1 MITYPHLPYLVS
13 HKLHLSSFFSPF
25 FLFPIAVITQALGVK
40 ATNICIVTGDA
51 AQCVFMKEHI
61 QCSKACMH
69 IGIGPFVKPGELIIS
84 YSVILFF
91 NIKTYMGEAA
101 EMVSMSMNALEN
113 FGTGCC
119 IRTPQGYQRAT
130 PFLVC
135 HSSSSARAEEE
146 AVGSEAFSQLGR
158 LMKVI

>member
-1 MITYPHLPYLVS
+1 MITYPHLPYLVFC
-13 HKLHLSSFFSPF
+13 KLHFSSFLGFFSF
-25 FLFPIAVITQALGVK
+25 FFCAVIIQALSIK
-40 ATNICIVTGDA
+40 ATDICIVAGDA
-51 AQCVFMKEHI
+51 AQCVFMKEYI

-119 IRTPQGYQRAT
+119 IRTPQGYQHAT